1 MMDTYLIQAIH
12 SLRPG
17 SEFSITN
24 NDYLTIHFDVLEGT
38 KPTLAQ
44 VNAEIARLKQEDSN
58 KTILDAKNK
67 AALLE
72 RLGMTADDVAL
83 LLS

>member
-72 RLGMTADDVAL
+72 RLGMRADDVAL

>member
-1 MMDTYLIQAIH
+1 MDTYLIQAIH